1 MADRSSFLRPTWCEI
16 DLGAV
21 SHNLRQLKGMLGPQ
35 TAIYVCLKG
44 DASGCGALE
53 VARRVEG
60 EGVAGFAFGNVDAA
74 LSCRAAGIA
83 NPILLYPTCLP
94 EAAPLLERHRL
105 MPTLSTL
112 EDVARWDAAATG
124 RLDVFL
130 KIDGGGFRAG
140 AFPHDVATVAGA
152 IKGSRRLHLAGAYG
166 HPMTSYGFED
176 EPYTRAQIDGV
187 FRALRAIDGAGI
199 PVPIRMVSSSAIILA
214 HPEADLNAVDPGRLI
229 MGMAFPSIPERQAP
243 WRPALVGLKS
253 RLVMVKAL
261 AETGDV
267 MPAPFLTLR
276 PGMRLGL
283 IPLGWSDG
291 YPRHLSDRATAL
303 IRGRRVR
310 LLGPTHSELL
320 RVDLTDVPEATV
332 GDEIV
337 LLGRSGSAHIGLPEL
352 ADQWGV
358 SVQDLFPAIGKSLP
372 RKYV

>member
-1 MADRSSFLRPTWCEI
+1 MADRSSVLRPTWCEI

-44 DASGCGALE
+44 DASGCGAIE
-53 VARRVEG
+53 IARRAEG
-60 EGVAGFAFGNVDAA
+60 EGAAGFAFGNVDAA
-74 LSCRAAGIA
+74 LACRAAGVESA
-83 NPILLYPTCLP
+83 ILLYPTCLP

-140 AFPHDVATVAGA
+140 AFPHDAAGVAGA
-152 IKGSRRLHLAGAYG
+152 IRDSRHLHLAGAYG

-187 FRALRAIDGAGI
+187 LRALGAIERAGI

-229 MGMAFPSIPERQAP
+229 VGMGFPAISERLAP

-253 RLVMVKAL
+253 RLVMVKSL
-261 AETGDV
+261 AEAGDV
-267 MPAPFLTLR
+267 MPAPFLRLR

-283 IPLGWSDG
+283 IPFGWSDG
-291 YPRHLSDRATAL
+291 YPRRISDRAMAL

-320 RVDLTDVPEATV
+320 RVDLTDIPEAAI
-332 GDEIV
+332 GDEVV
-337 LLGRSGSAHIGLPEL
+337 LLGRSGSDEIGLAEL
-352 ADQWGV
+352 ADQWGM
-358 SVQDLFPAIGKSLP
+358 SVPDLFPSIGKSLP
-372 RKYV
+372 RHYV